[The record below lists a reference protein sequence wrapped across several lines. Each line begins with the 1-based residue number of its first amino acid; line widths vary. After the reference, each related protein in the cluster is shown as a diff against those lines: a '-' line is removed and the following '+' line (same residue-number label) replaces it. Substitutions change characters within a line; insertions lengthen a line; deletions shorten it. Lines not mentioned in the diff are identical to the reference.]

1 VYYKPYMNWVWAG
14 AILMGL
20 GGFLAATDRRYRV
33 RVRREEDLPET
44 AGNLPGDGEV
54 QPDGKASPTAAG

>member
-1 VYYKPYMNWVWAG
+1 MNWVWAG

-33 RVRREEDLPET
+33 RVRREDDLPE
-44 AGNLPGDGEV
+44 
-54 QPDGKASPTAAG
+54 AAGESSAKTSVASV

>member
-1 VYYKPYMNWVWAG
+1 MNWVWAG

-33 RVRREEDLPET
+33 RVRREEDLPEMAEKPSVKTST
-44 AGNLPGDGEV
+44 ASV
-54 QPDGKASPTAAG
+54 

>member
-1 VYYKPYMNWVWAG
+1 MNWVWAG

-33 RVRREEDLPET
+33 RVRREEELPEAT
-44 AGNLPGDGEV
+44 GESAV
-54 QPDGKASPTAAG
+54 KASTASA

>member
-1 VYYKPYMNWVWAG
+1 VYYKPFMNWVWAG

-33 RVRREEDLPET
+33 RVRREEELPDET
-44 AGNLPGDGEV
+44 GESAV
-54 QPDGKASPTAAG
+54 KASAASA

>member
-1 VYYKPYMNWVWAG
+1 MNWVWAG

-33 RVRREEDLPET
+33 RVRREDDLPEA
-44 AGNLPGDGEV
+44 AGNLAGNGDV
-54 QPDGKASPTAAG
+54 QPAGKASPTAVG